1 MGTHLMGLSL
11 GQIITYSLYNWE
23 DLESKFFKDILRERF
38 SLKIVQNS
46 YKFNL
51 LVIY

>member
-11 GQIITYSLYNWE
+11 GQIITYSLYNGE
-23 DLESKFFKDILRERF
+23 DLQSKFIKDILKEWF

-46 YKFNL
+46 YKFKL